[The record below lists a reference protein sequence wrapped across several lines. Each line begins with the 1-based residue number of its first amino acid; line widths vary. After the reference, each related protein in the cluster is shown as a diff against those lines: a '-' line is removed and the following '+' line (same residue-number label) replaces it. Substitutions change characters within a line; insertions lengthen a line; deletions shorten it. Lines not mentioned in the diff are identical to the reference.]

1 MPRTRT
7 PPPSRAAERLRE
19 YLDIIELK
27 QIKRGKALRYDI
39 YRRAGNP
46 YQTDSIIK
54 YLREN
59 GLIKG
64 NKKEGYQITKK
75 GEMWHEILKKHRD
88 LVGVLTR
95 ELSGTRRKKW

>member
-54 YLREN
+54 YLKEN
-59 GLIKG
+59 
-64 NKKEGYQITKK
+64 N
-75 GEMWHEILKKHRD
+75 
-88 LVGVLTR
+88 
-95 ELSGTRRKKW
+95 

>member
-46 YQTDSIIK
+46 SQTDSIIK
-54 YLREN
+54 YLKEN

-64 NKKEGYQITKK
+64 NKKEGYKITKK
-75 GEMWHEILKKHRD
+75 GEVWHEILKKHRD

-95 ELSGTRRKKW
+95 ELSGTRRKQW